1 MLNGIHPIP
10 ISRHL
15 IQQQQRKWQKFKWF
29 LLHIL
34 RLSNHRAGINICLC
48 KTVKFGGMQFAKP
61 DLREFSETYPT
72 SFSDIWNLG
81 YPGKKKKKYVK
92 KVEKV

>member
-1 MLNGIHPIP
+1 
-10 ISRHL
+10 
-15 IQQQQRKWQKFKWF
+15 
-29 LLHIL
+29 
-34 RLSNHRAGINICLC
+34 
-48 KTVKFGGMQFAKP
+48 MQFAKP

-81 YPGKKKKKYVK
+81 YLGKKKKKYVK